1 MAEKKEKTTLDK
13 IEKLIVDGQKDVIE
27 QLGKRIDGVKQGL
40 GDRID
45 GVEGKLD
52 KVEVKIDK
60 IETSLRKEIKD
71 AYDFLSHDIGRL
83 EKGLLNEVKSKLDEH
98 VKILHSV

>member
-1 MAEKKEKTTLDK
+1 
-13 IEKLIVDGQKDVIE
+13 
-27 QLGKRIDGVKQGL
+27 GVKQGL

-71 AYDFLSHDIGRL
+71 AYNFLSHDIKEV
-83 EKGLLNEVKSKLDEH
+83 EKGVKEVKGKLDEH
-98 VKILHSV
+98 IKVLHSV